1 MILFGFWF
9 EFCCCPCW
17 FHLLHQILQCV
28 HIGEDF
34 GHDLSVW
41 VLIPV
46 CTVMEQNKSDEISV
60 AHYSRLFATTGIR
73 KRKWH
78 ASVNMQFAW
87 NKVTQNNVGFFCRKA
102 LLSWFLFLFSVWVLF
117 LIEKKRRVPDGTTKL
132 VSSSSAYKAVVSERS
147 RMFV

>member
-17 FHLLHQILQCV
+17 FHLLHQILQRV

-46 CTVMEQNKSDEISV
+46 CTVMEQNKSDKISV

-102 LLSWFLFLFSVWVLF
+102 LLSWFLFLFSVWVLCF
-117 LIEKKRRVPDGTTKL
+117 WLKKRRVPDGTTKL

>member
-46 CTVMEQNKSDEISV
+46 CTVMEQNKSDKISV

-87 NKVTQNNVGFFCRKA
+87 NKVTQNNVGFFLQKGIVILVFVFVFC
-102 LLSWFLFLFSVWVLF
+102 LSSVF
-117 LIEKKRRVPDGTTKL
+117 LIEKKK
-132 VSSSSAYKAVVSERS
+132 SARWNNEVGVVIISVQGCSIRA
-147 RMFV
+147 